1 MYQQAQYTPFS
12 PGPGFDQK
20 TDIDIG
26 KSGIIGGLIKSYL
39 GSITGGI
46 VGGGG
51 EAQAGAAQQ
60 APSSG
65 QMLGAN
71 AMPQQSQQQQ
81 GLGNFVQNLDN
92 NFQQAYQAANQNSQL
107 GQIYSNVGQQTGW
120 WE

>member
-1 MYQQAQYTPFS
+1 MYQAQYTPFN

-26 KSGIIGGLIKSYL
+26 KSGLVGGLIKSYL

-46 VGGGG
+46 IGGGG
-51 EAQAGAAQQ
+51 DVQAGAPQQ

-71 AMPQQSQQQQ
+71 AMPQQQQGQ
-81 GLGNFVQNLDN
+81 GLGSYVQNLGN
-92 NFQQAYQAANQNSQL
+92 NFQQAYQNANQNSQL
-107 GQIYSNVGQQTGW
+107 GQAANSVGEITGW
-120 WE
+120 W